1 MESLRSQ
8 PSQIAAMRDRTLI
21 VTLAAVHLLL
31 FTLGFGYAL
40 GRSEAATDCR
50 HLGAFTYNGKVYDCK
65 SRF

>member
-1 MESLRSQ
+1 MQSMRSQ
-8 PSQIAAMRDRTLI
+8 PSQIAAMRDLTLI
-21 VTLAAVHLLL
+21 VTLTAVISLL

-50 HLGAFTYNGKVYDCK
+50 HLGAFTYNGKVYECK

>member
-1 MESLRSQ
+1 MPLMRSQ
-8 PSQIAAMRDRTLI
+8 SSQITSIRDLTLI
-21 VTLAAVHLLL
+21 VTLMAVLLLL

-50 HLGAFTYNGKVYDCK
+50 HLGAFTYNGKVYECK